1 MCYRD
6 TISIHFMNTTDFKE
20 IIQATP
26 GKQNII
32 KVVQVTPGKQI
43 IIKVLEFSLKKYFF
57 LNYSFLNDD
66 DLI

>member
-6 TISIHFMNTTDFKE
+6 TISI
-20 IIQATP
+20 Q
-26 GKQNII
+26 
-32 KVVQVTPGKQI
+32 VVQVTPGKQI

>member
-1 MCYRD
+1 
-6 TISIHFMNTTDFKE
+6 MNTTDFKE

-43 IIKVLEFSLKKYFF
+43 IIKVLEFSLERYFF